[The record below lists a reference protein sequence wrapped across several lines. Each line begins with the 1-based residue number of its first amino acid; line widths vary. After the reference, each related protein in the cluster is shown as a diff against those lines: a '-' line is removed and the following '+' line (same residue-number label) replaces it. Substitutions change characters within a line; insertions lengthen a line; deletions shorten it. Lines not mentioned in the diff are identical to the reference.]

1 MNDVM
6 IRPMGLSDLDQVENI
21 EKRSFKTIW
30 TKKLYQ
36 RELIENKFAHY
47 FVIEKQK
54 NMIGFCGIWLVLD
67 EAQVTNIAIDPAY
80 RGQGY
85 GALLFQYMLK
95 RAIVKGAVNLSL
107 EVRKSNKQ
115 AQRLYQKFGLQPAG
129 IRKNYYTDNNEDAIV
144 MWVRL

>member
-6 IRPMGLSDLDQVENI
+6 IRPMELSDLDQVEEI
-21 EKRSFKTIW
+21 EKKSFTTIW
-30 TKKLYQ
+30 SKKLYR
-36 RELIENKFAHY
+36 RELIENHFAHY
-47 FVIEKQK
+47 FVIEKQN

-67 EAQVTNIAIDPAY
+67 EAQVTNIAIDPVY

-85 GALLFQYMLK
+85 GGLLFQYMLK
-95 RAIVKGAVNLSL
+95 RAIIQGAANLSL
-107 EVRKSNKQ
+107 EVRKSNIQ